1 VAAASSPN
9 RDPIAVSKFIERFAE
24 VHVAAGM
31 PRIASRIFVALAVTD
46 SGRLTAAE
54 LAELLQASPAAIS
67 GGVRYLEQLD
77 LVRREREP
85 GSRRDHYRVEDDL
98 WYKSITG
105 RERLMS
111 RWTESL
117 REGVDI
123 LGVDTPAGARLAES
137 AEFFEF
143 IEKEMK
149 LLIEHWNNYRASRA
163 RPAG

>member
-1 VAAASSPN
+1 
-9 RDPIAVSKFIERFAE
+9 
-24 VHVAAGM
+24 
-31 PRIASRIFVALAVTD
+31 
-46 SGRLTAAE
+46 
-54 LAELLQASPAAIS
+54 LQASPAAIS

-105 RERLMS
+105 RERLMA

-117 REGVDI
+117 QEGADL
-123 LGVDTPAGARLAES
+123 LGADTPAGARLAES

-143 IEKEMK
+143 IEKELK
-149 LLIEHWNNYRASRA
+149 LLIEHWTTYRAGKS
-163 RPAG
+163 RPAD